1 MKVKNLLNNLDR
13 IAPFFLQESSDNSG
27 IQFANLD
34 APITKILL
42 SLDVTQGVLNEAIEN
57 KVNLIITHHPL
68 LFSPLKQITKQKNPL
83 LFKIITNKI
92 NLLALHT
99 NYDLAENGL
108 NDYVANLLGIKEIS
122 PLQGSSE
129 KVFKFAVYVPVK
141 HADKVSQAIFKA
153 GAGKIGKYTETSF
166 NISGKGTFKPMEGTN
181 PFMGKIGERENVEE
195 IKIETV
201 VAERDLDSVVQ
212 AMKDNHPYEE
222 PAFDVY
228 ELKTKP
234 SYGIGI
240 FGEIDKEVEIS
251 KFSLEVKNRLKAC
264 YIRLIKS
271 NNRKIRKV
279 ALCTGSGGSLLEQVS
294 RKNVD
299 LYITGD
305 ITYHTALR
313 AKELGLNVLDVEH
326 FDTEKFFVEALYNQ
340 LIKMAVKKITITTED
355 LKVDASLND
364 SETAQK
370 IWEAL
375 PIEGSVN
382 TWGDEIYFSIPVN
395 VGLENAKAV
404 VSEGDLGYWPP
415 GNAFCIFFGLTPAS
429 QGDEIRPASPVNI
442 FGKVIGDPTA
452 FKKVRSGAKIIIEKS
467 E

>member
-1 MKVKNLLNNLDR
+1 MKVKNLLNNLDK
-13 IAPFFLQESSDNSG
+13 IAPFFLQESFDNSG

-34 APITKILL
+34 APIMKILL
-42 SLDVTQGVLNEAIEN
+42 SLDVTKGVLDEALEN
-57 KVNLIITHHPL
+57 KVNLIIAHHPL

-83 LFKIITNKI
+83 FFKIITNKI
-92 NLLALHT
+92 NLFAMHT

-108 NDYVANLLGIKEIS
+108 NDYVANLLGIKKIS

-129 KVFKFAVYVPVK
+129 KIFKFAVYVPVK
-141 HADKVSQAIFKA
+141 HADKVSRAIFKA
-153 GAGKIGKYTETSF
+153 GAGIIGKYTETSF
-166 NISGKGTFKPMEGTN
+166 NISGKGTFKPTEGTN
-181 PFMGKIGERENVEE
+181 PFIGKIGEREEVEE

-251 KFSLEVKNRLKAC
+251 KFSLEVKNRLKAR

-294 RKNVD
+294 RKDAD

-340 LIKMAVKKITITTED
+340 LIKFGIPQDILIKSKKME
-355 LKVDASLND
+355 
-364 SETAQK
+364 
-370 IWEAL
+370 
-375 PIEGSVN
+375 
-382 TWGDEIYFSIPVN
+382 
-395 VGLENAKAV
+395 
-404 VSEGDLGYWPP
+404 
-415 GNAFCIFFGLTPAS
+415 
-429 QGDEIRPASPVNI
+429 SP
-442 FGKVIGDPTA
+442 FQLL
-452 FKKVRSGAKIIIEKS
+452 
-467 E
+467 